1 MPNAG
6 HRRIAG
12 LGSLSQDIARGG
24 TASDGRT
31 MPGEA
36 NFDIVI
42 VGAGS
47 AGCTLAYRLT
57 EDPTIKVLLLEAG
70 RWDRDPWIHIPL
82 GWGRI
87 LQKRLHDWMYFAEPS
102 ATMNGR
108 RIECARGK
116 VVGGSSAINAMA
128 YYHGHR
134 SDYDRWAANRLP
146 GWDYAHVLPY
156 FRRAESWEGGADTYR
171 GGDGPLTTCFSTFE
185 DPLSEAFL
193 AAGRTAGHPATDD
206 YNGARAE
213 GFARI
218 QMTLRNGRR
227 CSTATAYLRPAM
239 KRANLTVETGA
250 LVTKVVMQGMRATG
264 IEYVRGGQ
272 ARAANAGREVILAG
286 GAINSP
292 QLLMLSG
299 IGHPDELKAHGI
311 ATRIPLKGV
320 GKNLLDHTSA
330 AITFRRK
337 EPGPFARN
345 MRLDRVAL
353 ALAQAYLFGKGF
365 ASDLPFGVTAFLKT
379 RPQEPV
385 PDVQMLFWMGATNTA
400 SPYLPPFKHAFAD
413 SFSCR
418 AMPMRPSSR
427 GYVALAS
434 ADPTKHI
441 RIHQNFLATDD
452 DWRVM
457 RDGIRMIRDVVRQPA
472 LAPFVDGEIT
482 PGAACNSDAE
492 VEAHV
497 RATMGTVHHPVGTC
511 MMGPGSDDMA
521 VVDGDLR
528 VIGAE
533 GLRVVDASVMPD
545 LIGGATNAPV
555 IMIAEKAS
563 DSIMGRPPL
572 EPANV

>member
-1 MPNAG
+1 MSG
-6 HRRIAG
+6 KT
-12 LGSLSQDIARGG
+12 S
-24 TASDGRT
+24 
-31 MPGEA
+31 
-36 NFDIVI
+36 FDYII

-57 EDPTIKVLLLEAG
+57 EDPAIKVLVLEAG
-70 RWDRDPWIHIPL
+70 GWDRDPWIHIPL

-102 ATMNGR
+102 ETMNGR

-146 GWDYAHVLPY
+146 GWSYAHVLPY
-156 FRRAESWEGGADTYR
+156 FRRAESWQGGASTYR
-171 GGDGPLTTCFSTFE
+171 GADGPLTTHYSKFE
-185 DPLSEAFL
+185 DPLCEAFL
-193 AAGRTAGHPATDD
+193 AAGQSAGHAFTDD
-206 YNGARAE
+206 YNGSKQE

-227 CSTATAYLRPAM
+227 CSAATAYLRPAM
-239 KRANLTVETGA
+239 KRGNLTVEVNA
-250 LVTKVVMQGMRATG
+250 LALKVVMEGTRAVG
-264 IEYVRGGQ
+264 LEYIQDGQ
-272 ARAANAGREVILAG
+272 HRTVHTDGEIILAG

-299 IGHPDELKAHGI
+299 IGDADELKAHGI
-311 ATRIPLKGV
+311 ATRVARKGV

-330 AITFRRK
+330 AVTFRRK
-337 EPGPFARN
+337 QPGPFARN

-353 ALAQAYLFGKGF
+353 ALAQAYVFGSGF
-365 ASDLPFGVTAFLKT
+365 AADLPFGVTAFLKT

-385 PDVQMLFWMGATNTA
+385 PDMQMLFWMGATNSA
-400 SPYLPPFKHAFAD
+400 SPYMPPFKKAFAD

-418 AMPMRPSSR
+418 VMPMRPTSS
-427 GYVALAS
+427 GFIALAS
-434 ADPTKHI
+434 ADPTKPV
-441 RIHQNFLATDD
+441 RIHQNFLTHENE
-452 DWRVM
+452 WRVM

-472 LAPFVDGEIT
+472 LEPFVGEEIT
-482 PGAACNSDAE
+482 PGAEHTSDAQI
-492 VEAHV
+492 EAHV

-511 MMGPGSDDMA
+511 MMGPNSDDMA

-545 LIGGATNAPV
+545 LIAGATNAPV

-563 DSIMGRPPL
+563 DAILGRTPL
-572 EPANV
+572 APADV